1 VTPYRAPRWL
11 PGGHAQTIYGALFTR
26 CPKVE
31 YRRTQWDTPDGDF
44 IELDWV
50 DGPAQAPLIVLFHG
64 LEGSSRSHYA
74 LSLMDAVRAR
84 GCHQPLR

>member
-1 VTPYRAPRWL
+1 MLIPR
-11 PGGHAQTIYGALFTR
+11 PR
-26 CPKVE
+26 VD

-50 DGPAQAPLIVLFHG
+50 DGPADSPLVVLFHG

-74 LSLMDAVRAR
+74 LSLMRQVRVREFSGSRAGTR
-84 GCHQPLR
+84 HEG